1 MNSFNDFN
9 SFGSKGIISKIT
21 KKQKIAICS
30 GIVVVILAVV
40 LLCARGCSGASSRAK
55 QVQLANF
62 YYESGEYDRALDAL
76 QKLFLKNPDDKE
88 IRELMQK
95 IIAEKGDDGS
105 GSGSNITQN
114 YYNNSSSAQDEKS
127 QKVIEE
133 LARQN
138 AELARQSAKQNAESA
153 RQQKEMAELLRQ
165 QQQADKE
172 RRAQLKAQE
181 EEEKALA
188 KAAEEQRKK
197 EEAARKAAEEELA
210 RKNAKLKAEIASVN
224 DSVQQG
230 KSALNR
236 GSIDEAIKN
245 FAEAQEK
252 LPVSSGEPAFSASKD
267 AEMAGA
273 LYDASLNAANPDD
286 KKKLQDAAV
295 DYASKAVALE
305 PKNAESQYILGMDAF
320 DKKNYQKALDHLV
333 SATDND
339 TKGNYLYWYNL
350 GRVQYM
356 MKKYSG
362 AKSSFSKACQLNGNF
377 APARYNLGLTN
388 NKLNDSRAALA
399 EFRKAHDIDSR
410 HERSYLEEG
419 RILASQK
426 DYAGAINAY
435 QNVIRINSTN
445 RAALNELG
453 SVYYQSGKYSEAE
466 NTFKQSLAMLP
477 AGTDDS
483 MTYYNLSTVLFEE
496 DKVSDALL
504 YAKKAYDSCGQIK
517 NTANRANVIYNYA
530 LMSEKS
536 GNTDNAIQK
545 YAEVLQYNPNHL
557 KTQINLG
564 VMYMNMNPPDTET
577 ALQLFAKAYSLDKNN
592 FEVNNNL
599 GSAYLSLEDYE
610 NAVKYFQNALKIQP
624 KNNEVRYNLGQAFA
638 SSKQF
643 DNAKTTYVQ
652 VLQQDANNL
661 DAYIELAKVCMALSD
676 NESAEKY
683 LTVVQ
688 IKNPSYKKT
697 EVDSLLAS
705 IKG

>member
-1 MNSFNDFN
+1 MYDFKDFN
-9 SFGSKGIISKIT
+9 SFNSKGIISKLT
-21 KKQKIAICS
+21 KKQKIMICS
-30 GIVVVILAVV
+30 GIAILVLAIV
-40 LLCARGCSGASSRAK
+40 LLCVRGCSGSSAKNK

-62 YYESGEYDRALDAL
+62 YYDSGEYDRALDAL
-76 QKLFLKNPDDKE
+76 QKLFLKNPNDKE

-95 IIAEKGDDGS
+95 IIAAKGDDGN
-105 GSGSNITQN
+105 GGGDVAVNPNVNVNIDTEGFQ
-114 YYNNSSSAQDEKS
+114 SSVDSLKS
-127 QKVIEE
+127 E

-138 AELARQSAKQNAESA
+138 AENA
-153 RQQKEMAELLRQ
+153 RQQREMAQLLKQ
-165 QQQADKE
+165 QQENEKE
-172 RRAQLKAQE
+172 RQAQQKAQE
-181 EEEKALA
+181 EEQKALA

-210 RKNAKLKAEIASVN
+210 KKNAKLKAEIASVN
-224 DSVQQG
+224 DSIQQG
-230 KSALNR
+230 KAALNR
-236 GSIDEAIKN
+236 GSIDSALKN
-245 FAEAQEK
+245 FADAQNK
-252 LPVSSGEPAFSASKD
+252 LPVSDGEPAFSASKD
-267 AEMAGA
+267 AEIAGA
-273 LYDASLNAANPDD
+273 LYDASLTASSPED

-295 DYASKAVALE
+295 DYASKAVALD

-320 DKKNYQKALDHLV
+320 DKKNYQKALEHLTN
-333 SATDND
+333 ATAND

-356 MKKYSG
+356 MKKFSN
-362 AKSSFSKACQLNGNF
+362 AKSSFTKACQLNGSF

-388 NKLNDSRAALA
+388 NKLNDSKSALA
-399 EFRKAHDIDSR
+399 EFRRAHDIDPR

-419 RILASQK
+419 RILAAQK
-426 DYAGAINAY
+426 DYAGAISAY

-453 SVYYQSGKYSEAE
+453 SVYYQAGKYTEAE
-466 NTFKQSLAMLP
+466 DSFKKSIAMLP

-496 DKVSDALL
+496 GKVSDALS

-517 NTANRANVIYNYA
+517 NVQNRANVIYNYA
-530 LMSEKS
+530 LMNEKS
-536 GNTDNAIQK
+536 GNTDEAIKK

-564 VMYMNMNPPDTET
+564 VMYMNMTPPDTEN
-577 ALQLFAKAYSLDKNN
+577 ALQLFAKAYAQDKNN

-610 NAVKYFQNALKIQP
+610 NAIKYFQNALKIQP
-624 KNNEVRYNLGQAFA
+624 KNNEVRYNLAQAFA

-643 DNAKTTYVQ
+643 DNAKTIYVE
-652 VLQQDANNL
+652 VLQQDANNW
-661 DAYIELAKVCMALSD
+661 DAYIELAKVCMALGD

-688 IKNPSYKKT
+688 IKNPTYKKS